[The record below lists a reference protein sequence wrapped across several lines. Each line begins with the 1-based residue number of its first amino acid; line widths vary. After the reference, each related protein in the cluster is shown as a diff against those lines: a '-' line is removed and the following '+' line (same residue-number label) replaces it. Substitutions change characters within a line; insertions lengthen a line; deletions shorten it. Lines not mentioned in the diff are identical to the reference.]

1 MNAHPGNRTRVNR
14 LEGGYSAIELGVLL
28 VDIEKEKIINIVCK
42 NNKKKK
48 R

>member
-28 VDIEKEKIINIVCK
+28 FTF
-42 NNKKKK
+42 KK
-48 R
+48 

>member
-28 VDIEKEKIINIVCK
+28 VDNEKEK
-42 NNKKKK
+42 NNKYCLQKNKK